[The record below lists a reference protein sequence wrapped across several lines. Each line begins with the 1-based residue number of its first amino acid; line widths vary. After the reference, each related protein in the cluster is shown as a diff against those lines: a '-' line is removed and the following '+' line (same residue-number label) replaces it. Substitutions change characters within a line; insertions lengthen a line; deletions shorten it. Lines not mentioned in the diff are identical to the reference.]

1 MPKRERIL
9 RYFVIGG
16 ILLLA
21 AVWSLASA
29 GTGSAEGGYP
39 NADLLASADWLK
51 KRLDDPDLIIVDV
64 RADDHFD
71 GKLIPGAIRLPW
83 SSFRY
88 NEKATNTGSLFVGTE
103 QAQEILGEHGIGR
116 TNTIV
121 LYDSVERDGGATAS
135 YLFWVLDVLGHEKK
149 RVLERGIDAWQQ
161 AGYDLDSRPKQLSPV
176 LYQAPIQEIQGR
188 RLIDGDFVYRRL
200 GDPYYQIID
209 VRSRAEYLGE
219 KGSRGL
225 RGNPL
230 KLGHI
235 PTAVNIDYTSNWAD
249 PDTKAIKPYP
259 QLQNLYRGLDPNK
272 GVIVYCAS
280 GRRSSFSYFI
290 LRLMGVENVYTY
302 EASWLEWGNPAMFYP
317 VETMERK
324 LAGSG
329 LPTSVKRT
337 AASSKAASEKAGGGA
352 SGKAAGKPKGGYVS
366 CGG

>member
-1 MPKRERIL
+1 MPIRERIL

-51 KRLDDPDLIIVDV
+51 GRIDDPDLIIVDV
-64 RADDHFD
+64 RTGEHFD

-88 NEKATNTGSLFVGTE
+88 NDTATNTGSLFVGTE
-103 QAQEILGEHGIGR
+103 RAQEILGEHGIGR
-116 TNTIV
+116 TNEIV

-149 RVLERGIDAWQQ
+149 RVLEGGLDAWKR
-161 AGYDLDSRPKQLSPV
+161 AGYDLDSRPKQLSAV
-176 LYQAPIQEIQGR
+176 LYQAPIEEIQGR
-188 RLIDGDFVYRRL
+188 SLIDGDFVYRRL

-219 KGSRGL
+219 KGSRDL

-249 PDTKAIKPYP
+249 ANTKTIKPYP
-259 QLQNLYRGLDPNK
+259 ALQNLYRGLDPNK

-329 LPTSVKRT
+329 LPTTSVKQT
-337 AASSKAASEKAGGGA
+337 AAGSSEGSR
-352 SGKAAGKPKGGYVS
+352 SGAAGRSGSQPKGGYVS